1 MLRIIERA
9 TNQRIEE
16 MQLPSVADVNEQRVA
31 KFKERI
37 AGAALSEERGIFL
50 PLIEQIES
58 EQNISARE
66 IAAGLAALLQG
77 PSPFLLT
84 AKADEP
90 AKAPRADSRPK
101 GPRSDAEPK
110 GSRPESH
117 SRGPRSEPPRETFRI
132 EVGHTHGVQP
142 GNIVGAI
149 ANEAGLDGRLIGQI
163 DIHEDHSFVDLP
175 VGMPKEIFKELQSVR
190 VLGAE
195 LRISRVDGKPARAA
209 RPDRSERPPRP
220 AAGADRP
227 PHAAH
232 DRGKRSRA
240 APRQHR

>member
-1 MLRIIERA
+1 
-9 TNQRIEE
+9 

-37 AGAALSEERGIFL
+37 AGAALSEEREIFRS
-50 PLIEQIES
+50 LIEQIES

-77 PSPFLLT
+77 PAPFLLT
-84 AKADEP
+84 AKADEA
-90 AKAPRADSRPK
+90 AKPPRDDSRPRGPRSADEPK
-101 GPRSDAEPK
+101 GPRS
-110 GSRPESH
+110 ESH

-132 EVGHTHGVQP
+132 EVGRAHGVQP

-149 ANEAGLDGRLIGQI
+149 ANEAGLDGRMIGQI
-163 DIHEDHSFVDLP
+163 DIHDDHSFVDLP
-175 VGMPKEIFKELQSVR
+175 VGMPKEIFKDLQSVR

-195 LRISRVDGKPARAA
+195 LRISRVDAKPARAA
-209 RPDRSERPPRP
+209 RPDRPPRP
-220 AAGADRP
+220 AASAADRP

-232 DRGKRSRA
+232 ERGKRGRA